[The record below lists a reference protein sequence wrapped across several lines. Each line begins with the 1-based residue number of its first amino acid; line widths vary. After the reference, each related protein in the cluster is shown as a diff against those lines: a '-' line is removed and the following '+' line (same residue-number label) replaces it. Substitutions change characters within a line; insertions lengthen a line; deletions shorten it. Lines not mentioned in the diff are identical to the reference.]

1 MVRRVVRA
9 LLGASAF
16 LLMAAEVDAQ
26 AVLIHGRVE
35 DAVTR
40 EALAGV
46 RVVSADSLTSVLTD
60 SLGAFT
66 LQMRP
71 GGTLMVRA
79 ERFGYQSQQFDLGE
93 DATSRLSILLL
104 ELEPM
109 ALEGITATGE
119 SVTSVAVRNLSRRR
133 NAYSGANVVF
143 DRVQLERIAPF
154 GSVWDF
160 LRRSAARVF
169 ECDTASSGL
178 CTRDRGRRSPVQV
191 CVDGSESTGA
201 VAQLSSMDIQAVA
214 LIEIY
219 GRGRGGI
226 RVYTPWYIVT
236 SAHKGRN
243 IATPLVFGC

>member
-16 LLMAAEVDAQ
+16 LLTAAEVEAQ

-35 DAVTR
+35 DAASR

-46 RVVSADSLTSVLTD
+46 RIISADSLASVLTD

-71 GGTLMVRA
+71 GGTFTVRA
-79 ERFGYQSQQFDLGE
+79 ERIGYRSQQFDLGE
-93 DATSRLSILLL
+93 DATFRPSILLL
-104 ELEPM
+104 EPAPM
-109 ALEGITATGE
+109 ALEGVTVNGETAL
-119 SVTSVAVRNLSRRR
+119 SLAVRKWIGRR
-133 NAYSGANVVF
+133 NAYSGSLVAF

-154 GSVWDF
+154 GGVWSF

-169 ECDTASSGL
+169 ECDTAASGL
-178 CTRDRGRRSPVQV
+178 CTRDRGRQSPVQV
-191 CVDGSESTGA
+191 CVDGRESMGA
-201 VAQLSSMDIQAVA
+201 VAELSSMDIQTVA

-219 GRGRGGI
+219 AQGRDGI

-243 IATPLVFGC
+243 IATPLASGC

>member
-35 DAVTR
+35 DAASR

-46 RVVSADSLTSVLTD
+46 RVISTDSLTSVLTD

-71 GGTLMVRA
+71 GGTFAVRA
-79 ERFGYQSQQFDLGE
+79 ERFGYLSQQFDLGE
-93 DATSRLSILLL
+93 DATSQLSILLL
-104 ELEPM
+104 EPEPM
-109 ALEGITATGE
+109 TLEGVTAIGE
-119 SVTSVAVRNLSRRR
+119 SVTSVAVRKLIGRR
-133 NAYSGANVVF
+133 NAYSGATMVF
-143 DRVQLERIAPF
+143 DRVDLERIAPF

-160 LRRSAARVF
+160 VRRRAVQVF
-169 ECDTASSGL
+169 ECDAAASGL

-191 CVDGSESTGA
+191 CVDGRESTDA
-201 VAQLSSMDIQAVA
+201 VAELSSMDIQAVA
-214 LIEIY
+214 LVEIY
-219 GRGRGGI
+219 AQGRGGI
-226 RVYTPWYIVT
+226 RVYTPWHIVI

-243 IATPLVFGC
+243 IATPLAFGC